1 MKLRIPIPILALAAA
16 SLVLP
21 PPASAQSA
29 KENFSYSAPSGM
41 FSEGTAKWQL
51 YRFIEEDQERTAALK
66 AGQDPSATG
75 SIQGS
80 ATSPESVR
88 RPGEAGRRRSP

>member
-1 MKLRIPIPILALAAA
+1 MRLPILALAAA
-16 SLVLP
+16 LTLP
-21 PPASAQSA
+21 SMALAQTA

-51 YRFIEEDQERTAALK
+51 FRFIEEDQERTAALR
-66 AGQDPSATG
+66 AGQDPVTTG

-80 ATSPESVR
+80 ATSNESVR
-88 RPGEAGRRRSP
+88 RPGEAGRRAR

>member
-1 MKLRIPIPILALAAA
+1 MRLPILALAAA
-16 SLVLP
+16 VALP
-21 PPASAQSA
+21 SAGFAQTA

-51 YRFIEEDQERTAALK
+51 FRFIEEDQERTAALH
-66 AGQDPSATG
+66 AGQDPTATG

-80 ATSPESVR
+80 ATSNESVR
-88 RPGEAGRRRSP
+88 RPGEAGHRRTQS

>member
-1 MKLRIPIPILALAAA
+1 MRAPILALAAA
-16 SLVLP
+16 LALP
-21 PPASAQSA
+21 SAAFAQTA

-51 YRFIEEDQERTAALK
+51 YRFIEEDRERTAALR
-66 AGQDPSATG
+66 AGQDLAQDPASTG

-80 ATSPESVR
+80 ATSNETVR
-88 RPGEAGRRRSP
+88 RPGEAGRRRAR

>member
-1 MKLRIPIPILALAAA
+1 MRLPILALAAA
-16 SLVLP
+16 LALP
-21 PPASAQSA
+21 SAAFAQTA

-51 YRFIEEDQERTAALK
+51 FRFIEEDQERTAALR
-66 AGQDPSATG
+66 AGQDPTATG

-80 ATSPESVR
+80 ATSNESVR
-88 RPGEAGRRRSP
+88 RPGEAGRRRAR